1 MDKHNVILILVSSK
15 WLIPYS
21 GGSSNSCFH
30 LFIFLFRSA
39 KFSLYL
45 VAKLHLNHCKASTLF
60 FSSSISIDH
69 FFYFRSSHE
78 SSTWWFIKDLY
89 SFSKCSSRFFSKKL
103 KLSSYCNPE
112 CNSFFRIIGG
122 GIMSFLI
129 IWVHVF
135 MIHMLSRLGYFKSI
149 NLFVGIVLGYISP
162 KTFPKDCC

>member
-1 MDKHNVILILVSSK
+1 MFFFIQVINSLFRRFIKFLISIVSS
-15 WLIPYS
+15 S
-21 GGSSNSCFH
+21 
-30 LFIFLFRSA
+30 LFPGVPSA
-39 KFSLYL
+39 RNYITMEI
-45 VAKLHLNHCKASTLF
+45 HLNHCKASTLF

-89 SFSKCSSRFFSKKL
+89 SFSKYSSRFFPKKL

-112 CNSFFRIIGG
+112 CISVYRIIGG

-149 NLFVGIVLGYISP
+149 NLVIGAILGYISP
-162 KTFPKDCC
+162 KAFPKDCCYLWCL